1 MSKADTYTI
10 ISTVMEYI
18 KALKRLITL
27 RDMLSWDRMK
37 GDNEVRYLTAGE
49 THGPQLT
56 AIIEGFPSNV
66 TIDFEAVNYQLSRRQ
81 KGYGRGRRMQIE
93 KDTAS
98 IVGGVRHGKTTG
110 APIALVV
117 ENNDWKH
124 WTSIM
129 NIEPIEGTDETKRRV
144 NRPRP
149 GHADLNGGLK
159 YNQRDL
165 RNILERSSARETTMR
180 VAIGGMA
187 RELLKEFGIKVA
199 GQVIRIGDVEVQRE
213 EMPIDDLIRITE
225 ESQVRVTDKEA
236 EARMV
241 AAIDAAKDDGDTL
254 GGIVECIIEG
264 APVGLGSHVQWDR
277 KLDGRI
283 AQAVLSIQ
291 AFKGV
296 EFGIG
301 FEAAKRRGS
310 LVHDE
315 IMHNEERG
323 FYRAS
328 NRAGGFEGG
337 MTTGE
342 PIVVRGVMKPI
353 STLYKA
359 LQSVDIDTKE
369 SFTAQVERSD
379 TCAVPAAGVIMEN
392 VIAWEVA
399 QAFMEKFGG
408 DSIEEIRRNYESY
421 LEQTKSY

>member
-10 ISTVMEYI
+10 ISTGMEYI
-18 KALKRLITL
+18 KALKRLSTL
-27 RDMLSWDRMK
+27 KVMLSWDRMK

-66 TIDFEAVNYQLSRRQ
+66 SIDFEAVNHQLARRQ

-124 WTSIM
+124 WTSVM

-199 GQVIRIGDVEVQRE
+199 GQVIRIGDVEAQRT

-236 EARMV
+236 EARMI
-241 AAIDAAKDDGDTL
+241 AAIDAAKEDGDTL

-264 APVGLGSHVQWDR
+264 VPVGLGSHVQWDR

-399 QAFMEKFGG
+399 RAFMEKFGG
-408 DSIEEIRRNYESY
+408 DSIEEIRRNYKSY

>member
-1 MSKADTYTI
+1 M
-10 ISTVMEYI
+10 
-18 KALKRLITL
+18 
-27 RDMLSWDRMK
+27 
-37 GDNEVRYLTAGE
+37 RYLTAGE

-66 TIDFEAVNYQLSRRQ
+66 TIDFEAMNFQLHRRQ
-81 KGYGRGRRMQIE
+81 KGHGRGRRMQIE

-98 IVGGVRHGKTTG
+98 IAGGVRHGRTTG

-129 NIEPIEGTDETKRRV
+129 NIEEQPDTDEGKRRV

-180 VAIGGMA
+180 VACGAVA
-187 RELLKEFGIKVA
+187 RQLLEAFGIKLASHV
-199 GQVIRIGDVEVQRE
+199 VRIGEVEAKSPQL
-213 EMPIDDLIRITE
+213 PIDELIAITE
-225 ESQVRVTDKEA
+225 ESPVRVTDPEA
-236 EARMV
+236 EAAMI
-241 AAIDAAKDDGDTL
+241 AAIDAAKADGDTL
-254 GGIVECIIEG
+254 GGIVEVIVEG

-291 AFKGV
+291 AFKGC
-296 EFGIG
+296 EIGIG
-301 FEAAKRRGS
+301 FEAAKLRGS
-310 LVHDE
+310 SVHDE
-315 IMHNEERG
+315 IQYDPEKG
-323 FYRAS
+323 FRRAS

-342 PIVVRGVMKPI
+342 PIIVRGVMKPI
-353 STLYKA
+353 STLYKP

-369 SFTAQVERSD
+369 AFTAQVERSD

-392 VIAWEVA
+392 VVAWEVA

-408 DSIEEIRRNYESY
+408 DSLEEIRRNYENYLKQVESY
-421 LEQTKSY
+421 